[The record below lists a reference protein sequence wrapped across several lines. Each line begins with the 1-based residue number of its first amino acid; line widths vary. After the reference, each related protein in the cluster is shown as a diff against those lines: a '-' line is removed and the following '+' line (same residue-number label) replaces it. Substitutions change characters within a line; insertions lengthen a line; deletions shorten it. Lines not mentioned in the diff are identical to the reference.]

1 MKNKYGL
8 PLDVKFCKS
17 CVLSNQRPSSCVE
30 FKSKPGVEKR
40 PVKFNDDGECEACKY
55 TKKKKE
61 INWDEREKEL
71 LDLLDRFRSKDGA
84 YDVVVPGS
92 GGKDSVIAAYLL
104 KYKYKMNPLL
114 VTWPP
119 HIYTPMG
126 KRNMDSWLN
135 AGFDNI
141 SYTPN
146 QRVHRLL
153 TKLAFENLVHPFQPF
168 IIGQKNIA
176 PKFSVL
182 YNIPL
187 VFYGENEAEYGNA
200 IKNNN
205 SSKRD
210 SFYYSSEEK
219 LDDIYLGGVSA
230 KDLMKEYNVSR
241 SDLEAYL
248 PVNPYDLE
256 RVGTEV
262 HYLGYYVKWDPQECY
277 YFSVENTD
285 FLPNDQRTQGSFNKY
300 SSIDDKMDWLHFY
313 TTYVKFGIGRATYD
327 ASQEIRNGHIT
338 RDEAV
343 RLVHR
348 FDGEFPTQYLQENL
362 DYMGITLDR
371 FYEII
376 DNARPDHLWDKQNGE
391 WLLKNK
397 VK

>member
-1 MKNKYGL
+1 MAPK
-8 PLDVKFCKS
+8 
-17 CVLSNQRPSSCVE
+17 
-30 FKSKPGVEKR
+30 
-40 PVKFNDDGECEACKY
+40 
-55 TKKKKE
+55 
-61 INWDEREKEL
+61 
-71 LDLLDRFRSKDGA
+71 
-84 YDVVVPGS
+84 
-92 GGKDSVIAAYLL
+92 IAL
-104 KYKYKMNPLL
+104 KYK
-114 VTWPP
+114 
-119 HIYTPMG
+119 
-126 KRNMDSWLN
+126 
-135 AGFDNI
+135 
-141 SYTPN
+141 
-146 QRVHRLL
+146 
-153 TKLAFENLVHPFQPF
+153 
-168 IIGQKNIA
+168 
-176 PKFSVL
+176 
-182 YNIPL
+182 IPL
-187 VFYGENEAEYGNA
+187 IFYGENEAEYGNA

-348 FDGEFPTQYLQENL
+348 FDGEFPPQYLQENL